1 MEGPAEVLAG
11 LAAFFD
17 GDAGGLFCKRA
28 VDPAAQLLMLGSLDV
43 PLSPAQAAAGDGP
56 AADGTLA
63 VEEVHAALRTM
74 PKGKCPGRDGLPYE
88 WYLAFWDKGVG

>member
-11 LAAFFD
+11 LASFFD

-88 WYLAFWDKGVG
+88 W